1 MILNAF
7 FSALGQLGD
16 PRFRRVL
23 LIGLALTIAL
33 LVAAT
38 SGFVW
43 LVGWLTADSID
54 VPWLGTITWLDDV
67 LTWASFFVFLV
78 LSMFL
83 MIPVASVITSM
94 FLEDVAGAVE
104 DRHYAHMPPAAGTS
118 FGDGLVDTV
127 NFLGVLVAANI
138 VAIVLYVFLPFGTIF
153 IFWGLNGFLLGR
165 EYFTLVAMRRVGR
178 AQARLL
184 RKEHVGTIWIAGTLM
199 AIPLTIPLLNLV
211 IPILGAATFT
221 HIYHQLTAGRQVSG
235 LES

>member
-1 MILNAF
+1 MILSAF
-7 FSALGQLGD
+7 FSALGQMGD

-43 LVGWLTADSID
+43 FVGWLSADSVE
-54 VPWLGTITWLDDV
+54 VPWIGTITWLDDII
-67 LTWASFFVFLV
+67 TWASFFVFLV
-78 LSMFL
+78 LSIFL

-94 FLEDVAGAVE
+94 FLEDVARAVE
-104 DRHYAHMPPAAGTS
+104 DQHYPNLPPAKGIG
-118 FGDGLVDTV
+118 FGDGLVDTL
-127 NFLGVLVAANI
+127 NFLGVLLAANLL
-138 VAIVLYVFLPFGTIF
+138 ALLLYVFLPFASIF

-178 AQARLL
+178 AQARVLL
-184 RKEHVGTIWIAGTLM
+184 RAHSGRIWLAGTLM
-199 AIPLTIPLLNLV
+199 AVPLTIPLINLI

-221 HIYHQLTAGRQVSG
+221 HLYHG
-235 LES
+235 LVREN